1 MSSEIIKEFSIED
14 VSGIFSSLREEL
26 SKVIMGQDAVID
38 NVLTALFAG
47 GHILIEGVPGLGKT
61 LLASSLSYIVDGE
74 DRRVQFTPDLMPSD
88 ITGTTV
94 YNSEMNNFSVKKG
107 PVFSNLLLADEINR
121 APAKTQSALLQAMQE
136 KHVTIDGIDYPLDS
150 FFICF
155 ATQNPIEM
163 EGTYPLPEAQV
174 DRFFMKVLIEYPSLE
189 DERNILKNYRKGFT
203 SENIETAGLKKVISR
218 EDIGKIRDVLNRI
231 TVDDRILDYITN
243 LVAATRNYPGID
255 VGASPRGTVDL
266 FKASRVLAVT
276 SGRDYVIPDDVKE
289 AAVPVLRH
297 RLILDVEAE
306 IDGIKS
312 DDFLKK
318 IIDEVEVPR

>member
-74 DRRVQFTPDLMPSD
+74 YRRVQFTPDLMPSD

-94 YNSEMNNFSVKKG
+94 YNSEMNNFTVKKG

-231 TVDDRILDYITN
+231 TIDDRILDYITN

>member
-74 DRRVQFTPDLMPSD
+74 YRRVQFTPDLMPSD

-94 YNSEMNNFSVKKG
+94 YNSEMNNFTVKKG

>member
-14 VSGIFSSLREEL
+14 VAGIFSSLREEL
-26 SKVIMGQDAVID
+26 SKVIMGQDTVID

-74 DRRVQFTPDLMPSD
+74 YRRVQFTPDLMPSD

-94 YNSEMNNFSVKKG
+94 YNSETNNFTVKKG

-163 EGTYPLPEAQV
+163 EGTFPLPEAQV

-189 DERNILKNYRKGFT
+189 DERNILKNYRNGF
-203 SENIETAGLKKVISR
+203 SAENIETAGLNKVINR
-218 EDIGKIRDVLNRI
+218 EDIGKIKDVLNSI
-231 TVDDRILDYITN
+231 TVDDKIIDYITH

-276 SGRDYVIPDDVKE
+276 SGRDYVIPDDVKG

-312 DDFLKK
+312 DEFLKK